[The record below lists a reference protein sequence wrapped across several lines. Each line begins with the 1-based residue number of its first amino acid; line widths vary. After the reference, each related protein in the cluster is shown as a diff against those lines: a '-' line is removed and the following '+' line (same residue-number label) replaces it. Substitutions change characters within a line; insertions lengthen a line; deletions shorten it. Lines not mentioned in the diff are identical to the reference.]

1 MNCRRKHNR
10 DMAGIKKFDEN
21 EALDQALDLFWRR
34 GFSATSMPELA
45 QVTGV
50 QRGSLYHAYGDKQAI
65 FLKVFSRYRERLLKG
80 AREAL
85 DHTEPDVALR
95 QFLQFSI
102 ANMLETGDGN
112 FPRGCLTTKIAID
125 EMAMDEPIRAALRE
139 LLDNLHQLLERR
151 FSMPD
156 AQKRLKIPVP
166 EAAALVVT
174 VTRGMVVMER
184 VYRNPELLE
193 VTADNLT
200 KLILAEKFP

>member
-1 MNCRRKHNR
+1 
-10 DMAGIKKFDEN
+10 MAGIKKFDEN

-50 QRGSLYHAYGDKQAI
+50 QRGSLYHAYGDKQAF

-85 DHTEPDVALR
+85 NNAEPDVALR
-95 QFLQFSI
+95 QFLGFSI
-102 ANMLETGDGN
+102 ANMLETGDDN
-112 FPRGCLTTKIAID
+112 LPRGCLTTKIAID
-125 EMAMDEPIRAALRE
+125 EMAMDEPIRTALRE
-139 LLDNLHQLLERR
+139 LLDTLHQLLERR
-151 FSMPD
+151 LSMPD

-184 VYRNPELLE
+184 VYRNPGLLE